1 MKKNKRNKNLIFA
14 VLVLVVLLQLVRITY
29 VFAVEREGFHSD
41 ETWSYGYANSYYE
54 PYLYAHVVDAER
66 KKPNVDKNLME
77 WVSGD
82 VFREY
87 LTVSDDERF
96 SYGSVYYNLIG
107 DLGLPLHEMLL
118 HTICSFFPNSF
129 SWWYSYAIN
138 IVFFL
143 LCQLVLFLWMKRFSG
158 SNLMALMVT
167 IYYGFTTAALN
178 CYVYLRC
185 YAMLTVF
192 AITLV
197 YMLCSM
203 YQKEFVG
210 IKKELIITFIITL
223 LGGFTHYYF
232 YSFAFFLTAFTCV
245 YLLVRKKYKSMFL
258 YGLTMLF
265 CVAVDLAAFPYIILS
280 HIQSGTDIY
289 PEATRMPFY
298 WSFSQCMT
306 LLLNES
312 FGFGWKINRITF
324 LYAAFVLFWF
334 VFLTAAVF
342 FLFRNEQWLI
352 NIRGKIITWLKDWCA
367 HLKRGIKNCNWFAVI
382 CLAAIISNT
391 VVIARISHTMLM
403 GVMTDRYLF
412 YMMPVLIGISMV
424 FIGWICKKTIKK
436 REAAVLVT
444 AAVMLGFLVCNNI
457 RSGCN
462 YLFKTSSEN
471 PTLTELTSGADC
483 VIVSEAPWK
492 IEWYSSEMMNVNQF
506 AYVLGDNCM
515 DSEELMNE
523 YVYSSQT
530 PVYFIVER
538 CIFVPEED
546 EQGFMAIMGIEM
558 IWTGENPL
566 YEKDFIKYLTEN
578 VDWID
583 HMEKIE
589 ERDSFCGML
598 SIYRVN

>member
-1 MKKNKRNKNLIFA
+1 MKKNKSNGIIIFG
-14 VLVLVVLLQLVRITY
+14 VFVLVVLLQLVRITY

-41 ETWSYGYANSYYE
+41 ETWSYGFANSYYE

-66 KKPNVDKNLME
+66 KKPNVDRNLME

-87 LTVSDDERF
+87 LTVSGDERF

-138 IVFFL
+138 IVFFI

-232 YSFAFFLTAFTCV
+232 YTFAFFLTAFTCV
-245 YLLVRKKYKSMFL
+245 YLLVRKKYKAMFL
-258 YGLTMLF
+258 YGLTMLLG
-265 CVAVDLAAFPYIILS
+265 VAVDLTAFPHILS
-280 HIQSGTDIY
+280 HMQSGTNIY
-289 PEATRMPFY
+289 SRTIRLPFY
-298 WSFSQCMT
+298 WDFSKCMT
-306 LLLNES
+306 LLLKES
-312 FGFGWKINRITF
+312 FGFGWKIERITF
-324 LYAAFVLFWF
+324 LYAAFALFWF
-334 VFLTAAVF
+334 VFFTVAVF
-342 FLFRNEQWLI
+342 ILFRNEQWLI
-352 NIRGKIITWLKDWCA
+352 NIRGKIITWLRDWRT
-367 HLKRGIKNCNWFAVI
+367 HLKRGIGNCNWFAVI
-382 CLAAIISNT
+382 CLGTIVSNT
-391 VVIARISHTMLM
+391 VVITRISNITLM
-403 GVMTDRYLF
+403 GVWADRYLF
-412 YMMPVLIGISMV
+412 YMMPVLIGIFMAFV
-424 FIGWICKKTIKK
+424 GWICKKTIKK
-436 REAAVLVT
+436 RVAAVLVT

-462 YLFKTSSEN
+462 YLFKTFSKN
-471 PTLTELTSGADC
+471 PVLTELTFGADC

-506 AYVLGDNCM
+506 AYVYGDRCM
-515 DSEELMNE
+515 DLEELMNE
-523 YVYSSQT
+523 YVYSPQT
-530 PVYFIVER
+530 PVYFMVEKA
-538 CIFVPEED
+538 IFTPEES
-546 EQGFMAIMGIEM
+546 EQKSQNIMGINVNWVDED
-558 IWTGENPL
+558 PL
-566 YEKDFIKYLTEN
+566 YEKDYIKYLTEN

-583 HMEKIE
+583 TVEKID
-589 ERDSFCGML
+589 ERDTFCGL
-598 SIYRVN
+598 LNIYRVN

>member
-1 MKKNKRNKNLIFA
+1 MEKSKRNGIIIFA

-66 KKPNVDKNLME
+66 KKPNVDRNLME

-158 SNLMALMVT
+158 SKIMALMVT

-178 CYVYLRC
+178 CYVYLRS

-232 YSFAFFLTAFTCV
+232 YTFAFFLTAFTCV
-245 YLLVRKKYKSMFL
+245 YLLVRKKWKVMFT
-258 YGLTMLF
+258 YGLTMLLG
-265 CVAVDLAAFPYIILS
+265 VAVDLAAFPHILS
-280 HIQSGTDIY
+280 HIQSGPNLY
-289 PEATRMPFY
+289 SKYERMPFY
-298 WSFSQCMT
+298 WDFSQCMT
-306 LLLNES
+306 FLLGES
-312 FGFGWKINRITF
+312 FGFGWVIDRITF
-324 LYAAFVLFWF
+324 LYAVFVLFWT
-334 VFLTAAVF
+334 VVLTAVVF

-352 NIRGKIITWLKDWCA
+352 KIRGKIITWLKDWRT
-367 HLKRGIKNCNWFAVI
+367 HFKRGIKNCNWFAVI
-382 CLAAIISNT
+382 CLGAIVSNIVVITRISN
-391 VVIARISHTMLM
+391 IMLM
-403 GVMTDRYLF
+403 GIFADRYLF
-412 YMMPVLIGISMV
+412 YMMPVLIGIFMV
-424 FIGWICKKTIKK
+424 FVGWICKKVIKK
-436 REAAVLVT
+436 RAAAVWVT

-471 PTLTELTSGADC
+471 PALTELTSGADC
-483 VIVSEAPWK
+483 VIVSDVAWR

-506 AYVLGDNCM
+506 AYVLGGRCM

-530 PVYFIVER
+530 PVYFILEDGL
-538 CIFVPEED
+538 FAPEEG
-546 EQGFMAIMGIEM
+546 ETKKIMGIDAVWE
-558 IWTGENPL
+558 GENPR
-566 YEKDFIKYLTEN
+566 YEKAYIKYLIEN
-578 VDWID
+578 VDWIYT
-583 HMEKIE
+583 MEKID
-589 ERDSFCGML
+589 ERDSFCGQL
-598 SIYRVN
+598 NIYRVN

>member
-1 MKKNKRNKNLIFA
+1 MEKNKKNGIIIAGVF
-14 VLVLVVLLQLVRITY
+14 VLVVLLQLVRITY

-41 ETWSYGYANSYYE
+41 ETWSYGFANSYYE

-66 KKPNVDKNLME
+66 KTPNVDRNLME

-87 LTVSDDERF
+87 LTVSNDERF
-96 SYGSVYYNLIG
+96 SYGSVYFNLIG

-118 HTICSFFPNSF
+118 HTICSFFPDSF
-129 SWWYSYAIN
+129 SWWYGYAIN

-143 LCQLVLFLWMKRFSG
+143 LCQLVLFLWIKRFSG
-158 SNLMALMVT
+158 SRLMALMVT
-167 IYYGFTTAALN
+167 IYYGFTTGALN
-178 CYVYLRC
+178 CYLYLRS

-192 AITLV
+192 AIALV
-197 YMLCSM
+197 YMLFSM
-203 YQKEFVG
+203 YQKEFAG

-258 YGLTMLF
+258 YGLTMLLG
-265 CVAVDLAAFPYIILS
+265 VAVDLAAFPYIFS
-280 HIQSGTDIY
+280 RIQSGPNLYSGAI
-289 PEATRMPFY
+289 RRPFY
-298 WSFSQCMT
+298 WDFSKCMT
-306 LLLNES
+306 FLLGES
-312 FGFGWKINRITF
+312 FGFGWNINRITF
-324 LYAAFVLFWF
+324 LYAAFVLFWI

-352 NIRGKIITWLKDWCA
+352 HIRGKIIAWLKDWRT
-367 HLKRGIKNCNWFAVI
+367 HLKRGIENCNWFAVI
-382 CLAAIISNT
+382 CLGTIVSNTAVITRISN
-391 VVIARISHTMLM
+391 IMLM
-403 GVMTDRYLF
+403 GVYADRYLF
-412 YMMPVLIGISMV
+412 YMMPVLIGIFMV
-424 FIGWICKKTIKK
+424 FIGWICKKAIKK
-436 REAAVLVT
+436 RVAAVLVT
-444 AAVMLGFLVCNNI
+444 AAVMSGFLAYNNI
-457 RSGCN
+457 RSGCS
-462 YLFKTSSEN
+462 YLFETFSEN
-471 PTLTELTSGADC
+471 PALTELTSGADC

-506 AYVLGDNCM
+506 AYVLAGSCM

-530 PVYFIVER
+530 PVYFIVEK
-538 CIFVPEED
+538 CIFVPEEG
-546 EQGFMAIMGIEM
+546 EQGSNAIMGIEM
-558 IWTGENPL
+558 VWTGENPF

-583 HMEKIE
+583 HMEKID
-589 ERDSFCGML
+589 ERDSFCGLL

>member
-1 MKKNKRNKNLIFA
+1 MEKNKSNGIIIAGVF
-14 VLVLVVLLQLVRITY
+14 VLVVLLQLVRITY

-54 PYLYAHVVDAER
+54 PYLYAHVVDPER
-66 KKPNVDKNLME
+66 KVPNVDRNLME

-96 SYGSVYYNLIG
+96 SYGSVYFNLIG

-118 HTICSFFPNSF
+118 HTICSFFPDSF

-143 LCQLVLFLWMKRFSG
+143 LCQPVLFLWIKRFSG
-158 SNLMALMVT
+158 SKLMALMVT

-178 CYVYLRC
+178 CYVYLRS

-197 YMLCSM
+197 HMLCSM

-232 YSFAFFLTAFTCV
+232 YTFAFFITAFTCV
-245 YLLVRKKYKSMFL
+245 YLLVKKKWKEMFT

-265 CVAVDLAAFPYIILS
+265 GVVVDLAAFPYILS
-280 HIQSGTDIY
+280 HMQKGTNLYSGAI
-289 PEATRMPFY
+289 RLPFY
-298 WSFSQCMT
+298 WDFSKFMT
-306 LLLNES
+306 LLLGES
-312 FGFGWKINRITF
+312 FGFGWEINHITF
-324 LYAAFVLFWF
+324 LYAAFVLFWPA
-334 VFLTAAVF
+334 FLTAAVF
-342 FLFRNEQWLI
+342 ILFRNEQWII
-352 NIRGKIITWLKDWCA
+352 NIRGKIITWLKDWRT
-367 HLKRGIKNCNWFAVI
+367 HFKRGIENCNWFAVI
-382 CLAAIISNT
+382 CLGAIVSNTAVITRISNFT
-391 VVIARISHTMLM
+391 IM
-403 GVMTDRYLF
+403 GIFSDRYLF
-412 YMMPVLIGISMV
+412 YMMPVLIGIFMV
-424 FIGWICKKTIKK
+424 FVGWICKKVIKK
-436 REAAVLVT
+436 RTAAVWVT
-444 AAVMLGFLVCNNI
+444 AVVMLGFLACNNI
-457 RSGCN
+457 RTGC
-462 YLFKTSSEN
+462 YYRFETFSEN
-471 PTLTELTSGADC
+471 PKLTELTSGADC
-483 VIVSEAPWK
+483 VIVSEMAWK
-492 IEWYSSEMMNVNQF
+492 IEWYSSEMINVDQF

-515 DSEELMNE
+515 DSKGLMNE

-530 PVYFIVER
+530 PVYFIVEKA
-538 CIFVPEED
+538 IFTPEES
-546 EQGFMAIMGIEM
+546 EQKSQNIMGLNVNWVDEA
-558 IWTGENPL
+558 PL
-566 YEKDFIKYLTEN
+566 YEKDYIKYLTEN

-583 HMEKIE
+583 NMEKID
-589 ERDSFCGML
+589 ERDSFCGLL